1 MSFAICHFAYNIKSV
16 ELQPVREVTR
26 GARLGIK
33 FLGLREEELGC
44 GVDEGLVLDES
55 SHGEG
60 AVDTPPELSMEC
72 FRGGAEE

>member
-1 MSFAICHFAYNIKSV
+1 
-16 ELQPVREVTR
+16 
-26 GARLGIK
+26 
-33 FLGLREEELGC
+33 LREEELGC
-44 GVDEGLVLDES
+44 GVNEGLVLDES